1 MAITTW
7 DDQTWW
13 SDSLEQTKNI
23 VYLKYDLIFGHHH
36 HHHLWGYLSKVIFIL
51 FDWLIRCSDTY
62 CHLFVC
68 LINHSFSFFC
78 QQKKTDLLFAVTKFS
93 VHWYWYCFNVDVWT
107 MFVVMCVLVSKW
119 EWSSSQSRSD
129 FKFELK
135 CNVIWHL
142 KNIYIRAKQK
152 NVDISAIFTNKFH
165 PRFNFFVQ
173 FNLHFYI
180 YMA

>member
-1 MAITTW
+1 MISFSVIIIIIIYEDICPRLYSFCLIDWFDVRTH
-7 DDQTWW
+7 
-13 SDSLEQTKNI
+13 I
-23 VYLKYDLIFGHHH
+23 VIC
-36 HHHLWGYLSKVIFIL
+36 L
-51 FDWLIRCSDTY
+51 FVWLI
-62 CHLFVC
+62 
-68 LINHSFSFFC
+68 IHSVFFLST
-78 QQKKTDLLFAVTKFS
+78 KKTALLFAVTKFS

-135 CNVIWHL
+135 CNVIWHS
-142 KNIYIRAKQK
+142 KNIYIRAKK
-152 NVDISAIFTNKFH
+152 IVDISAIFTNKFH